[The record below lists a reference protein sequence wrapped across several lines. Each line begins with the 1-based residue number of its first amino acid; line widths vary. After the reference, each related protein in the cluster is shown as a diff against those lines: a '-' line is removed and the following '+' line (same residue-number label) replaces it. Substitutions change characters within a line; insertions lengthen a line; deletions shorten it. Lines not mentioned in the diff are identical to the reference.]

1 MLLVLVYAAF
11 LVLIA
16 GIAVAIALLVGAHF
30 SSAII
35 STTVAH
41 DRALVG
47 LWADANLTLEE
58 VGQPLTPER
67 QAELDEGLAALANRA
82 GVAHI
87 EFRSPAG
94 AVLLT
99 NRPGQALTEPWDAAA
114 QATALAG
121 RVSAQMITDSAPLSG
136 VGNLNGPAIAETL
149 PLIENDGR
157 VVAVVSTWRDARPAL
172 DQFEAMR
179 NDILIALSAGAVVL
193 GVVLLFVFR
202 AANRRLQGQNAALIE
217 STRRDPLTGLLNH
230 GAAVAALAERY
241 ETARKAGAPFSV
253 ALVDV
258 DNFRLLNDTHG
269 HAAGDAVLLEVARL
283 IGGVATA
290 GFVTGR
296 YGPDEFI
303 VVGPPLATEA
313 VDEVVTKLRE
323 QLAEVAMRF
332 GDSEALPVT
341 VSCGLATFPVS
352 ATAVTDLLVAAA
364 RAVADAR
371 ASGGDSVMSADSSED
386 ATAPIASNTF
396 SALQGLVFAV
406 DNKDRYTKRHS
417 EDVARYAVFL
427 GRQMGLDARKLE
439 LLRLAGLL
447 HDVGKVGVPDA
458 ILRKPAA
465 LNDDERKIVEQH
477 VALGDLIV
485 RDLPDIDIVR
495 AGVRYHHE
503 RWDGR
508 GYLDHLAGT
517 DIPPIARILSVCD
530 SFSAMTTTRP
540 YRKAMSV
547 SEALKRLGDAA
558 GTQLDEQVVLTFVK
572 AMESVGDA
580 PQPEDE
586 TMRVRLWVPSPV

>member
-1 MLLVLVYAAF
+1 
-11 LVLIA
+11 
-16 GIAVAIALLVGAHF
+16 
-30 SSAII
+30 
-35 STTVAH
+35 
-41 DRALVG
+41 
-47 LWADANLTLEE
+47 
-58 VGQPLTPER
+58 
-67 QAELDEGLAALANRA
+67 
-82 GVAHI
+82 
-87 EFRSPAG
+87 
-94 AVLLT
+94 
-99 NRPGQALTEPWDAAA
+99 
-114 QATALAG
+114 
-121 RVSAQMITDSAPLSG
+121 
-136 VGNLNGPAIAETL
+136 
-149 PLIENDGR
+149 
-157 VVAVVSTWRDARPAL
+157 
-172 DQFEAMR
+172 
-179 NDILIALSAGAVVL
+179 
-193 GVVLLFVFR
+193 
-202 AANRRLQGQNAALIE
+202 
-217 STRRDPLTGLLNH
+217 
-230 GAAVAALAERY
+230 
-241 ETARKAGAPFSV
+241 
-253 ALVDV
+253 
-258 DNFRLLNDTHG
+258 
-269 HAAGDAVLLEVARL
+269 
-283 IGGVATA
+283 
-290 GFVTGR
+290 
-296 YGPDEFI
+296 
-303 VVGPPLATEA
+303 
-313 VDEVVTKLRE
+313 
-323 QLAEVAMRF
+323 
-332 GDSEALPVT
+332 
-341 VSCGLATFPVS
+341 
-352 ATAVTDLLVAAA
+352 
-364 RAVADAR
+364 
-371 ASGGDSVMSADSSED
+371 MSADSSED